1 MSSQQRWI
9 SRRLLP
15 VWPEERGPQDHIID
29 DHDIRSLILDDPGAT
44 SPCDA
49 FYYYYMDQLQAVR
62 SGPCKPL
69 LPLKK
74 PFRHPH
80 FRKGEGDKPL
90 LFNVVTDVGSKSDV
104 ADEHQDI
111 VERLARLAE
120 KGREDLGDY
129 GRRGKN
135 QRHRGKVDEPQ
146 PQLMSAN

>member
-1 MSSQQRWI
+1 MDI
-9 SRRLLP
+9 P
-15 VWPEERGPQDHIID
+15 PTFAVWPEERGPQDYIID
-29 DHDIRSLILDDPGAT
+29 GHDIRSLILDDPGAT

-62 SGPCKPL
+62 SGPWKPF
-69 LPLKK
+69 LPLRK

-120 KGREDLGDY
+120 KRREDLGDH
-129 GRRGKN
+129 GR
-135 QRHRGKVDEPQ
+135 RGKVDEPQ
-146 PQLMSAN
+146 PQLMASPENAF

>member
-120 KGREDLGDY
+120 KGVKISATTDAVERTNVTV
-129 GRRGKN
+129 GK
-135 QRHRGKVDEPQ
+135 
-146 PQLMSAN
+146 LMSPSHS